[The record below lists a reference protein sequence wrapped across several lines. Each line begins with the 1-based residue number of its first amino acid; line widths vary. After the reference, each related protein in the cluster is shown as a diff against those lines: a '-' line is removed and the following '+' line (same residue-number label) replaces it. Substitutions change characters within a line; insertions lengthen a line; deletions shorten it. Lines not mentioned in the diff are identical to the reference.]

1 MSLFFTKKSEVVKMV
16 EESFGPSED
25 YLVALKHN
33 NPVKSGL
40 KWLISNLYYV
50 MDSSRTFILYF
61 DHQGIHEKEISL
73 SDHADFILIP
83 WNEVEEFTIKDKGSK
98 AILFVNH
105 LGKTYSYSADFDGNL
120 MRGNRERFLGL
131 KEKNFYRENF

>member
-25 YLVALKHN
+25 YLVVLKHN
-33 NPVKSGL
+33 NVVKSGL
-40 KWLISNLYYV
+40 KLMISNLYSA

-98 AILFVNH
+98 AILFANH
-105 LGKTYSYSADFDGNL
+105 LGKTYSYSVDFDGKL
-120 MRGNRERFLGL
+120 MEGNRKRFLEL
-131 KEKNFYRENF
+131 KKKNFYRERV